1 MRVKVG
7 ACPDSL
13 PRGAVD
19 VMLVELSLAG
29 SAGGV
34 ELVDQ
39 AFQRPHAHMVLIR
52 AEHERSCGVR
62 GVGLD
67 VGLGF
72 DDG

>member
-7 ACPDSL
+7 GMPPDS

-52 AEHERSCGVR
+52 SNTNARAASGV
-62 GVGLD
+62 LA
-67 VGLGF
+67 LT
-72 DDG
+72 